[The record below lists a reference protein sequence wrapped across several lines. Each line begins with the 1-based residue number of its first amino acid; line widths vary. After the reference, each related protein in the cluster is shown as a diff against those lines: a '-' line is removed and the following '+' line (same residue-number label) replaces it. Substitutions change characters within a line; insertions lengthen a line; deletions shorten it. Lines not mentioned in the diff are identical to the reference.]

1 MTPAPAA
8 AGPRPP
14 VIAFL
19 GESQVGNS
27 SLVNALAGEKLLP
40 TTGTGAPKSQ
50 AVCECELPASPLI
63 EGAWRVAADWL
74 AEDRLVALATL
85 SLAGGNS
92 ARARLLREGLPTE
105 RIDEFARCL
114 HGLRVAATGVDLN
127 ALAVG
132 RDAAWLPIDTP
143 VPLAMARRQ
152 LATMTAEWPAA
163 LARAVRVTR
172 GGKPALS
179 LVDLPGL
186 GHDDVGGEAS
196 AAWLGANASRVAAVV
211 CVVGRRLPELLH
223 DALREYWGPEEL
235 RQRLYLV
242 ATFADHLVEDASS
255 ETERARAANARRLK
269 ASEHL
274 AAILGLSLADPLLLP
289 RTFCLDPRPESRHWQ
304 RVEFDGELDRLRSVL
319 SALPPQAPGP
329 VVAEA
334 VSAPPS
340 SSATHQ
346 HFLQPAFQRGESFE
360 AWLERAVLPLLRKG
374 AWEAEP
380 LRSGRKRLHLQA
392 TDSRGSRSALI
403 TIYGTGE
410 AYWVAGARK
419 VRLTAPDSELGA
431 HRLREELLAAAKD
444 VGVSLPN
451 PIQHD
456 FRSMR

>member
-1 MTPAPAA
+1 MTPAAAA

-19 GESQVGNS
+19 GESQVGKS

-50 AVCECELPASPLI
+50 AVCECELPVSPLI
-63 EGAWRVAADWL
+63 EGTWRVAADWL
-74 AEDRLVALATL
+74 AEDRLVALAMR
-85 SLAGGNS
+85 SLEGGTG
-92 ARARLLREGLPTE
+92 ARARLLREGLHAE
-105 RIDEFARCL
+105 RIEEFARCL
-114 HGLRVAATGVDLN
+114 QAIPVQGVDLS

-143 VPLAMARRQ
+143 VPVAMARRQ
-152 LATMTAEWPAA
+152 LGVMTAGWPAA
-163 LARAVRVTR
+163 LARAVRVTPS
-172 GGKPALS
+172 GKHALS

-196 AAWLGANASRVAAVV
+196 AAWLRANAPSVAAVV
-211 CVVGRRLPELLH
+211 CVVGRRLPELLG

-255 ETERARAANARRLK
+255 ETERALAARARRLK
-269 ASEHL
+269 ASEQL
-274 AAILGLSLADPLLLP
+274 AAILGLSVADPLLFP
-289 RTFCLDPRPESRHWQ
+289 RTFCLDPRPESRHWK
-304 RVEFDGELDRLRSVL
+304 RVEFDGELDRLRTVL
-319 SALPPQAPGP
+319 SALPPRAPGP
-329 VVAEA
+329 IVADP
-334 VSAPPS
+334 VSAPPAS
-340 SSATHQ
+340 GTHQ
-346 HFLQPAFQRGESFE
+346 HLLRPAFQRGESLE

-392 TDSRGSRSALI
+392 SDSRGSRSALI

-419 VRLTAPDSELGA
+419 VRLTAPDSELAA